1 MKKRNQSRPEINFY
15 YDSEE
20 LFYLPPFIL
29 TTRLNYEN
37 EKMMKQYEKHKIK
50 KHKTVSRKKNILVNN

>member
-1 MKKRNQSRPEINFY
+1 MKKRNPSRPEINFY

-37 EKMMKQYEKHKIK
+37 EKMMKLYEKHKIK
-50 KHKTVSRKKNILVNN
+50 KRKTVSRKKNDVSE